1 MESVIK
7 VVLLVLLPLAWGLG
21 VEFLFER
28 IRRRRARSKNQPDA
42 QPARADAPIRASG
55 SRGQEEL

>member
-1 MESVIK
+1 MESVVK

-28 IRRRRARSKNQPDA
+28 IRRRRARSKNRPG
-42 QPARADAPIRASG
+42 G
-55 SRGQEEL
+55 SVMGRDGAEQAKS

>member
-1 MESVIK
+1 MESVVK

-28 IRRRRARSKNQPDA
+28 IRRRRARSKDRPDA
-42 QPARADAPIRASG
+42 RSQGPEQAKS
-55 SRGQEEL
+55 